1 MKRQTRAA
9 FYVETLLL
17 VSALVAVVLI
27 LAKCF
32 STAEQTRLRAGE
44 LTGAVHLTRNAAEA
58 AAGAE
63 AAEELAKMLS
73 EDAPAVPTES
83 GFRLYYDEDFRADP
97 AGSLCLEISW
107 DRRPQA
113 GCGLVSYT
121 IAVAHTDR
129 DEEVYR
135 LETAVYLGEETP

>member
-44 LTGAVHLTRNAAEA
+44 LTGAVHLTRT
-58 AAGAE
+58 
-63 AAEELAKMLS
+63 
-73 EDAPAVPTES
+73 PAVPTES